1 MEIEKRKKFLINF
14 CYVAV
19 ALGLIFIIARFLIS
33 YLLPFMVASIIAF
46 LMQRPAE
53 YIAQKTYLK
62 KSIIAAI
69 FSLLVYFFVAL
80 IAVFLIYRLTLFL
93 GTLTE
98 NLPGIF
104 ENIGRIL
111 NSINSKFSDFIPE
124 DFWNEILNNVTSN
137 VSRFVSTALT
147 GIAKGTPSF
156 LFSSVVALV
165 ASCYIAKDYD
175 KLVKFIKDLIGE
187 KFTNNIVKIKSIL
200 FESVFKF
207 IKGYVI
213 LSVITYLEILIGL
226 MILRVENAL
235 LIAFVVALVD
245 ILPVLG
251 TGTVLI
257 PWAVIAIIFGNIPL
271 GVGLAVVYVLIVIIR
286 NFLEPKIIGAQM
298 GINPLFTLLA
308 MFIGLRL
315 FGVVGLFSFPV
326 ILIVV
331 IKFYKE

>member
-1 MEIEKRKKFLINF
+1 MEIEKRKRFLINF

-33 YLLPFMVASIIAF
+33 YLLPFMVASIIAL

-124 DFWNEILNNVTSN
+124 DFWDEILNNVTSN

-213 LSVITYLEILIGL
+213 LSVITFLEILIGL

-235 LIAFVVALVD
+235 LIAFAVALVD